1 MTFSLDLM
9 EFMYLQRLMAA
20 LITPAGTSSL
30 TVTDS
35 GVVRE
40 RWMDIRGG
48 RGRGGYS

>member
-9 EFMYLQRLMAA
+9 EFVYLQRLMAA

-40 RWMDIRGG
+40 RMDDGHAGG
-48 RGRGGYS
+48 VRLV